1 VALKFEK
8 PQYVR
13 YSACRLGIQAQSLR
27 KYGCFR
33 APRNVSEIVGI
44 RKRITRPDPEI
55 QGL

>member
-33 APRNVSEIVGI
+33 APRNVSEIVSI